1 MKKEEAQQRA
11 ILGRIQKDSLLLDL
25 EVVFSI
31 SLLQKTI
38 YLLCCI
44 FFFFLRRLVEKEK
57 EDSLAIGEFLKENK
71 PSFQSHLTHLVT
83 LGEKEGELF
92 STSRDLPTPT
102 TNSPNVHCYIMNPER
117 GQKSTTLA
125 DDKW

>member
-25 EVVFSI
+25 EVVFII

-38 YLLCCI
+38 FLLCCI
-44 FFFFLRRLVEKEK
+44 FFSLRRLVEKEK

-71 PSFQSHLTHLVT
+71 PSFQSHPTHLVT

-102 TNSPNVHCYIMNPER
+102 TILSQCPLLYHEPRER
-117 GQKSTTLA
+117 TEKYHSSR
-125 DDKW
+125 